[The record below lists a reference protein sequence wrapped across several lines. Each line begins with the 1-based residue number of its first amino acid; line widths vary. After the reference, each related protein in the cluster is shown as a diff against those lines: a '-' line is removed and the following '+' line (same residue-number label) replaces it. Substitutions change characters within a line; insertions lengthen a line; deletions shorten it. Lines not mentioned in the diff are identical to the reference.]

1 MPVGEPGGPD
11 SEVFYLYPQ
20 IEHDPAYGAHCH
32 QNCDCG
38 RFIEIGNSVFM
49 EYQRTETG
57 FEPLPRRTSTT
68 AAAWPASRPPSIDSP
83 DVFRINLLWP
93 IVEKLQE
100 LSGTTYEDETVAM
113 RVIADHLRGATFLAV
128 DGVRPS
134 NKAQGYVMRRL
145 IRRAVRYA
153 FDLGLEENF
162 FPQIIPTV
170 AGIYD
175 AHYPEV
181 GERAD
186 DVVAVLVQGGAGVP
200 PDPAQGHQA
209 AARLPRDRASPARS
223 CSSSTTPSGS
233 RSS

>member
-1 MPVGEPGGPD
+1 
-11 SEVFYLYPQ
+11 
-20 IEHDPAYGAHCH
+20 
-32 QNCDCG
+32 
-38 RFIEIGNSVFM
+38 M

-57 FEPLPRRTSTT
+57 FEPLPRKNVDYGGGLARI
-68 AAAWPASRPPSIDSP
+68 AAASIDTS

-93 IVEKLQE
+93 IIEKLQE
-100 LSGTTYEDETVAM
+100 LSGKSYEDETVAM

-162 FPQIIPTV
+162 FPQIIPTDRRHLRRPLPR
-170 AGIYD
+170 GR
-175 AHYPEV
+175 
-181 GERAD
+181 RARGD
-186 DVVAVLVQGGAGVP
+186 VVVAVLVQGGAGVP
-200 PDPAQGHQA
+200 TDACARASSSCA
-209 AARLPRDRASPARS
+209 ATARRASPARS